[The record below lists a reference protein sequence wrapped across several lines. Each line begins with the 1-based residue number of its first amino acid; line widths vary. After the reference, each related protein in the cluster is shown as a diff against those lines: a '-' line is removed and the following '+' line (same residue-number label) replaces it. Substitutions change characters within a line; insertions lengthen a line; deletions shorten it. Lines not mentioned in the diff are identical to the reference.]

1 MPFEHPQEV
10 ADDYE
15 RLLDSN
21 EGSTFRTIFPMES
34 FERWNERFIYN
45 IRNISFPLFNLFYCG
60 KIDLNQLDGPDI
72 LRLLIA
78 VNEIDIQILT
88 NYIQEYL
95 IINRDNYMQ
104 ENSTEILEEIY

>member
-45 IRNISFPLFNLFYCG
+45 IRNISFPLFSM
-60 KIDLNQLDGPDI
+60 I
-72 LRLLIA
+72 LRDLLSLQALYWSYFFKGIRWCLA
-78 VNEIDIQILT
+78 QNWNISQD
-88 NYIQEYL
+88 
-95 IINRDNYMQ
+95 
-104 ENSTEILEEIY
+104 STQWDK